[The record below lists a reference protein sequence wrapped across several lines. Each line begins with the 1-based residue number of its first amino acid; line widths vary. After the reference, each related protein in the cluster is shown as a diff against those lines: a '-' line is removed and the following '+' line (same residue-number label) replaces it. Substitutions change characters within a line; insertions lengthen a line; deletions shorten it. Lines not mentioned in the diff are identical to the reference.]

1 MSDKIESQIAE
12 SISKLKRQSQNWPR
26 DRWKHLSIGLISFLL
41 ALYMI
46 SSSIP
51 HLFSNR
57 SLLDK
62 IQLEKKPEE
71 LSTELWLIAEVRR
84 LVTYQEKQNQL
95 IALSLIEC
103 VTGIMMGFGACF
115 LLVPLIMN
123 WKDGGKEIQVIRLL
137 LACHEE
143 LWVTVPDT
151 TRRTTI

>member
-12 SISKLKRQSQNWPR
+12 SKSKLMRQSQNWPKN
-26 DRWKHLSIGLISFLL
+26 RWKHLFVGLICFTLGM
-41 ALYMI
+41 YMI
-46 SSSIP
+46 FSSVP
-51 HLFSNR
+51 YLFSNR

-84 LVTYQEKQNQL
+84 SVAYQEKHDQL
-95 IALSLIEC
+95 VALLLIEC

-143 LWVTVPDT
+143 
-151 TRRTTI
+151 RM